1 MKGKIIIHDNGDVTI
16 RHSKD
21 GIWLSKYHIADLF
34 GVMTPAITSNIR
46 SILHQSILYEQEV
59 CQCYTTS
66 DGKQI
71 CLYNLDMITAL
82 SFRLR
87 SEKADKFRRWIMAR
101 ATMPVVVWD
110 IPEYIDAI
118 LT

>member
-1 MKGKIIIHDNGDVTI
+1 MKGMIIIHDNGDVTI
-16 RHSKD
+16 RQSKD
-21 GIWLSKYHIADLF
+21 GIWLSKHCIADLF

-46 SILHQSILYEQEV
+46 SILHQCIFYEQEV

-101 ATMPVVVWD
+101 ATMPVVVWN
-110 IPEYIDAI
+110 IPEYRDAI